1 MNVSEEINVAEETPL
16 DRAQA
21 KREQIERELRK
32 CPDFQLYLLT
42 KSRKERARMER
53 LLMEIPNF
61 RLWRTLGTSIE
72 QALRR
77 RQRRQ
82 QEPRW
87 RYEERKGPLSLL
99 LMAEMADAGE

>member
-1 MNVSEEINVAEETPL
+1 MSLSEETPL

-42 KSRKERARMER
+42 QSRNDRARMER
-53 LLMEIPNF
+53 LLMDIPNF

-77 RQRRQ
+77 RQRVSAERFGALAAHV
-82 QEPRW
+82 EPREAK
-87 RYEERKGPLSLL
+87 RQPEHLQS
-99 LMAEMADAGE
+99 D